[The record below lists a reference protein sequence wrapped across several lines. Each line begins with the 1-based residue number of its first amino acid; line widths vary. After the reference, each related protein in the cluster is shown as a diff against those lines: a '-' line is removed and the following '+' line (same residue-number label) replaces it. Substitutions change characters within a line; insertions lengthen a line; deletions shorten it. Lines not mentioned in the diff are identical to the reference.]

1 MESNKSSP
9 EPSGLSKAI
18 YWDPNSLFFYG
29 GSDGDTLEICCGH
42 DYEYCTLRTREDFVL
57 TVAGIQKLEVKTS
70 MENNYQICNI
80 RQRIHRWHSY
90 TFAHPSRCWKVYTV
104 AHGAFSTP
112 GPGGSRRILPPFQG
126 CKDWIIICARLLSTY
141 PDSSTCDNTKCDNT
155 EISDLIS
162 PNGRFVP
169 VLRPSSN
176 TSAP

>member
-90 TFAHPSRCWKVYTV
+90 TLYLCAPEPMLKSIHRCSWSIFDAGAWRFTQDPTTLSRVQRLNYYLCSPPINVPRFKHVWQHEVWQ
-104 AHGAFSTP
+104 HGN
-112 GPGGSRRILPPFQG
+112 
-126 CKDWIIICARLLSTY
+126 KW
-141 PDSSTCDNTKCDNT
+141 
-155 EISDLIS
+155 SD
-162 PNGRFVP
+162 F
-169 VLRPSSN
+169 
-176 TSAP
+176 T